1 MEAERKVVRHH
12 MLMGDI
18 ASSLA
23 GTTAVFL
30 GKAAGMISIAGIGQA
45 FILGM
50 AGAAGGYLVKKFLDK
65 LFKK

>member
-1 MEAERKVVRHH
+1 